1 MAHSFSLIYDD
12 LPCMDDDDLRRGKPS
27 VHIKFDEAN
36 ALLGGASLLT
46 YAYSILA
53 SKKFIYR

>member
-1 MAHSFSLIYDD
+1 
-12 LPCMDDDDLRRGKPS
+12 MDDDDLRRGKPS

-46 YAYSILA
+46 YAYNILA
-53 SKKFIYR
+53 K

>member
-1 MAHSFSLIYDD
+1 
-12 LPCMDDDDLRRGKPS
+12 MDDDDLRRGKPS

-46 YAYSILA
+46 YAYSILLP
-53 SKKFIYR
+53 